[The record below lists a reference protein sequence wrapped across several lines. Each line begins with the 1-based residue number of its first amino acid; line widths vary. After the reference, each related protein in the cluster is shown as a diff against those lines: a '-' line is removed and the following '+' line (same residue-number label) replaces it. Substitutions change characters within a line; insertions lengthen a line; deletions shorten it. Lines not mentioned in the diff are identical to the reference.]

1 VEVEEEERVGRRG
14 ARCRLGPPA
23 PQELPDPRQPPR
35 PRSGAEGRRPTRSV
49 SRSPRSASV
58 PARRYPAAATVRPAP
73 PIRAVDLPSLLA
85 RRPAGRAA
93 VTAVTMVL
101 EAPLAGRHLAATLH
115 KPIGICLLRDKCVVV
130 ASTFENKVKMFTGCG
145 QFLREVAAEPGRGF
159 RHPSDMTALA
169 GGGFAVRDQVAI
181 RCYEQCGKFVRRLD
195 PTYLDRFYGLAEDG
209 AGHLVTIN
217 ENKGARAECR
227 AGGTAPGEADLLF
240 FSLSTGQVVRRV
252 ELADVIADKERSKCR
267 FLTRGLHGLVITDLG
282 MDRVYVLDP
291 ATRGVTMFGGAGSGP
306 GRFADPAGLAVDSQG
321 NMLVADSRNHR
332 LCLHDP
338 RGNFLTQVKLDPPPR
353 RPSGLLLDGETG
365 DLYLLNLQGGQAVVR
380 YNLQADLPH

>member
-1 VEVEEEERVGRRG
+1 MFVLHGGESKFPAGSSG
-14 ARCRLGPPA
+14 ANSEQTLI
-23 PQELPDPRQPPR
+23 

-169 GGGFAVRDQVAI
+169 GGGFAVRDQV
-181 RCYEQCGKFVRRLD
+181 RR
-195 PTYLDRFYGLAEDG
+195 RG
-209 AGHLVTIN
+209 ASA
-217 ENKGARAECR
+217 GAPLLCR
-227 AGGTAPGEADLLF
+227 W
-240 FSLSTGQVVRRV
+240 
-252 ELADVIADKERSKCR
+252 
-267 FLTRGLHGLVITDLG
+267 
-282 MDRVYVLDP
+282 
-291 ATRGVTMFGGAGSGP
+291 
-306 GRFADPAGLAVDSQG
+306 
-321 NMLVADSRNHR
+321 
-332 LCLHDP
+332 
-338 RGNFLTQVKLDPPPR
+338 
-353 RPSGLLLDGETG
+353 PSGATSNAASSSGASTPPTWTG
-365 DLYLLNLQGGQAVVR
+365 S
-380 YNLQADLPH
+380 